1 MSVKTTKET
10 CNQDITFKKN
20 AYVEGSFIV
29 PTFYDIYGGIDG
41 ERYSLGD
48 YMSGTYVP
56 IKETITM
63 HPKIISIDNNA
74 NLYLGHVID
83 ILPNNSFAIFND
95 TTGVYFQLSNNYFT
109 GKNAIFN
116 FGYTGNTQK
125 FSIDVRNNQINYYD
139 GISKNDNKLTKVKF
153 NLKHFTQTVTMAFI
167 EDINAVA
174 SLALANT
181 TGHQYT
187 ATIPT
192 DKKVELIIDINAS
205 YTASVNIAKGL
216 RTAFQMC
223 YGTTSDD
230 VATCFAS
237 MDSNGLVTIDLD
249 NVQLASVT
257 PTCSYVIYN

>member
-10 CNQDITFKKN
+10 CNQDITFKGN

-29 PTFYDIYGGIDG
+29 PTFYDIYAKIDD
-41 ERYSLGD
+41 EPYSLGD
-48 YMSGTYVP
+48 YMNGTYVP
-56 IKETITM
+56 INGIITMTPKTITEGNNM
-63 HPKIISIDNNA
+63 LLGLGTELHSTSYYQFSIYNNE
-74 NLYLGHVID
+74 NGI
-83 ILPNNSFAIFND
+83 
-95 TTGVYFQLSNNYFT
+95 YFCATNRHYT
-109 GKNAIFN
+109 GKSLKFN
-116 FGYTGNTQK
+116 FGYTSNP
-125 FSIDVRNNQINYYD
+125 SRWSLDANNNILAYYTGLASSDSNKTSVKLSANYK
-139 GISKNDNKLTKVKF
+139 GR
-153 NLKHFTQTVTMAFI
+153 TVTMAFI

-174 SLALANT
+174 SLALTNT

-187 ATIPT
+187 GTIAS

-230 VATCFAS
+230 VAVCFAS

-249 NVQLASVT
+249 NVQLSSIT
-257 PTCSYVIYN
+257 PACSYVIYN